1 MLVQLIAHTND
12 PEKTIAAAAKL
23 CYSDAHIETLLDG
36 LTPEKTEA
44 FLQRLNDVGHA
55 SPIEH
60 ASFTF
65 GIEGVSRTFLAQVTR
80 HRIGSFSVQSQRYVR
95 LEDFR
100 YVIPPEIEAIP
111 EAKAQ
116 FIASM
121 NDDAKKYLELVQTL
135 ENAHT
140 ARFMAEGLEE
150 KAARAKA
157 SKQANEDARF
167 VLPNACETKMV
178 MTMNCRSLQNFFN
191 LRCCNRAQWEIRAVA
206 DEMLRLVLPLAPHI
220 FAGAG
225 PRCLVGPCPEGRMC
239 CGKQTEVRAKYA
251 KLKEEAV
258 LMGQLIIFE
267 GLDGSGKGTQTKL
280 TAQRLKEQG
289 RDLRQIT
296 FPDYD
301 SESSA
306 LVKMYLSGAF
316 GDKPDDV
323 NAYAASSFYAVDRFA
338 SYKTDWG
345 EFYREGGLVLSDR
358 YTTSNAVHQCSKLPP
373 MHWDGFLNW
382 LFDFEYKKFG
392 IPAPDAVIYLAVD
405 PEVSQRLITE
415 RYHGDESKKDIQEK
429 DTEYLARSRAAAEYC
444 ARTLG
449 WHRIECT
456 AADAN
461 GAKSMRSVEDINA
474 EILAELAGIL

>member
-1 MLVQLIAHTND
+1 
-12 PEKTIAAAAKL
+12 
-23 CYSDAHIETLLDG
+23 
-36 LTPEKTEA
+36 
-44 FLQRLNDVGHA
+44 
-55 SPIEH
+55 
-60 ASFTF
+60 
-65 GIEGVSRTFLAQVTR
+65 
-80 HRIGSFSVQSQRYVR
+80 
-95 LEDFR
+95 
-100 YVIPPEIEAIP
+100 
-111 EAKAQ
+111 
-116 FIASM
+116 
-121 NDDAKKYLELVQTL
+121 
-135 ENAHT
+135 
-140 ARFMAEGLEE
+140 
-150 KAARAKA
+150 
-157 SKQANEDARF
+157 
-167 VLPNACETKMV
+167 
-178 MTMNCRSLQNFFN
+178 
-191 LRCCNRAQWEIRAVA
+191 
-206 DEMLRLVLPLAPHI
+206 
-220 FAGAG
+220 
-225 PRCLVGPCPEGRMC
+225 
-239 CGKQTEVRAKYA
+239 
-251 KLKEEAV
+251 
-258 LMGQLIIFE
+258 MGQLIIFE

-323 NAYAASSFYAVDRFA
+323 KTRWGNVYRQNA
-338 SYKTDWG
+338 
-345 EFYREGGLVLSDR
+345 LIISDR

-456 AADAN
+456 TTVD
-461 GAKSMRSVEDINA
+461 GQKTIRTPEDIQSEVMA
-474 EILAELAGIL
+474 YLERILS